1 MFKSYQFS
9 TFKQLNNDFD
19 IIIVG
24 GGPSGLSAAS
34 FLSDKGYNVALFDS
48 SKVIGEDVVCSG
60 VISNDIFTRYDLP
73 KSSIVAKLQDAELIS
88 PCGSYIEYS
97 HPQQSVS
104 VVDRHKFDYELF
116 NIASKKGASI
126 FCGSIVR
133 SININE
139 QHVDIE
145 ILVGEE
151 IKNFK
156 SKIVVLATGVRFNLH
171 SKLGFGRPK
180 KILKAIQVEIN
191 EILNDKLK
199 LFWGSKYSDGFFG
212 WSIPL
217 DDGRT
222 RVRVMTEGNSKEGI
236 NNLLC
241 ELNYDLEKNNR
252 CINYKQR
259 GISFGSIS
267 KSYSKRAI
275 AIGESAGLV
284 KTTTGGG
291 IFYGILSAEIASD
304 VIDKCFSTNDFSD
317 NTLCEYESGWKKVIG
332 NEIKY
337 GQYFHNFFSKLS
349 DDSIDELFEAVG
361 KDGILDYISRRG
373 NFDWHSSA
381 VVKILRSP
389 NIRRVLL
396 NGFMSTKLR
405 LAI

>member
-1 MFKSYQFS
+1 MIKIYR
-9 TFKQLNNDFD
+9 QL
-19 IIIVG
+19 ILLTTLCIC
-24 GGPSGLSAAS
+24 SATLTAQTYRI
-34 FLSDKGYNVALFDS
+34 L
-48 SKVIGEDVVCSG
+48 
-60 VISNDIFTRYDLP
+60 ISNDDGIDSPLLAALQQEL
-73 KSSIVAKLQDAELIS
+73 AKLQDVELVS

-126 FCGSIVR
+126 FCGSIVK
-133 SININE
+133 SIKINE

-145 ILVGEE
+145 VLVDEE
-151 IKNFK
+151 TKSFN

-222 RVRVMTEGNSKEGI
+222 RVGVMTEGNSKEGI

>member
-1 MFKSYQFS
+1 MAAGLVLVQQYQ
-9 TFKQLNNDFD
+9 KL
-19 IIIVG
+19 IVQKFG
-24 GGPSGLSAAS
+24 TYVGTRRSGLH
-34 FLSDKGYNVALFDS
+34 FLIPFVYHGTKVDLRERVRQVPTQKYITADNVVVDMDFVIYYRVVEEKAERAVLEVQNFELAVVNLAFATLRA
-48 SKVIGEDVVCSG
+48 VIGSTTLSEALTERERIRDDVQVRMDEVTGRWG
-60 VISNDIFTRYDLP
+60 V
-73 KSSIVAKLQDAELIS
+73 K
-88 PCGSYIEYS
+88 
-97 HPQQSVS
+97 VS
-104 VVDRHKFDYELF
+104 
-116 NIASKKGASI
+116 
-126 FCGSIVR
+126 
-133 SININE
+133 
-139 QHVDIE
+139 
-145 ILVGEE
+145 
-151 IKNFK
+151 
-156 SKIVVLATGVRFNLH
+156 
-171 SKLGFGRPK
+171 
-180 KILKAIQVEIN
+180 QVEIN

-222 RVRVMTEGNSKEGI
+222 RVGVMTEGNSKEGI

-317 NTLCEYESGWKKVIG
+317 NTLYEYESGWKKVIG

-337 GQYFHNFFSKLS
+337 GQYLHNFFSKLS

>member
-1 MFKSYQFS
+1 M
-9 TFKQLNNDFD
+9 
-19 IIIVG
+19 
-24 GGPSGLSAAS
+24 
-34 FLSDKGYNVALFDS
+34 
-48 SKVIGEDVVCSG
+48 
-60 VISNDIFTRYDLP
+60 
-73 KSSIVAKLQDAELIS
+73 
-88 PCGSYIEYS
+88 
-97 HPQQSVS
+97 
-104 VVDRHKFDYELF
+104 
-116 NIASKKGASI
+116 
-126 FCGSIVR
+126 
-133 SININE
+133 
-139 QHVDIE
+139 
-145 ILVGEE
+145 
-151 IKNFK
+151 
-156 SKIVVLATGVRFNLH
+156 
-171 SKLGFGRPK
+171 
-180 KILKAIQVEIN
+180 
-191 EILNDKLK
+191 K

-222 RVRVMTEGNSKEGI
+222 RVGVMTEGNSKEGI

-317 NTLCEYESGWKKVIG
+317 NTLCEYESGWKKIIG